1 MVEEEAQA
9 PKSPGLASAGL
20 VCDSAHSVRTV
31 SHNLSPGSRTNP
43 PPLPATRT
51 PPQSPATQH
60 EYLLRRQKY
69 KPAAVATAAQ
79 IPRRLRRNTNP
90 PTSPTEQNPTS
101 SPSEEGPSKHLCFHP
116 TPTGVGSLK
125 TASKHGKLARPIPRG
140 RETSAQPFAQ
150 PNGRRRTRKEHTTP
164 NGRRG

>member
-1 MVEEEAQA
+1 MPRCAAGKEKDVMPQFTAKEKAMLRYTTAEEEAMPRHITEEA
-9 PKSPGLASAGL
+9 W
-20 VCDSAHSVRTV
+20 
-31 SHNLSPGSRTNP
+31 
-43 PPLPATRT
+43 PLMR
-51 PPQSPATQH
+51 H
-60 EYLLRRQKY
+60 
-69 KPAAVATAAQ
+69 AAQ
-79 IPRRLRRNTNP
+79 ILAASPEVQTRRRRHCLRRNTNP

-101 SPSEEGPSKHLCFHP
+101 SPSEEGPCKHLCFHP

-164 NGRRG
+164 NGKRGRI